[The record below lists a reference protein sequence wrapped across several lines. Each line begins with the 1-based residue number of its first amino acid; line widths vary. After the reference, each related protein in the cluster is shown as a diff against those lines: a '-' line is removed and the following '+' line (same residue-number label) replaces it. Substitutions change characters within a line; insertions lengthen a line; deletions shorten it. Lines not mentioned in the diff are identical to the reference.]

1 MSIYNTLFLFSL
13 TLFSLFCM
21 IILGDCMK
29 KMNQK
34 GWGLSTMIGFMIG
47 FVIFLIIIT
56 ILAYRIGA
64 I

>member
-1 MSIYNTLFLFSL
+1 
-13 TLFSLFCM
+13 M